1 MVGDLIGN
9 HYWDQKEKSLKIIET
24 SPPILANSPRNRSVL
39 VWGFGNAAHETA
51 RELQKFTQDCF
62 ENCWGFGIQPDI

>member
-1 MVGDLIGN
+1 M
-9 HYWDQKEKSLKIIET
+9 
-24 SPPILANSPRNRSVL
+24 L

-62 ENCWGFGIQPDI
+62 ENGSVLESTKMFRDDFSGSSDFSSKARQ